1 VGSSD
6 RSFDIVLLEKRAP
19 TALRG
24 LIFQNKDEGC
34 QKEVMMSNKAESVSV
49 IVESSCASDGF
60 WFYSKIQA
68 FRLGNE
74 LETSDWFINLN
85 RISRSDR
92 VRFLLFSRSAVA
104 AAFR

>member
-49 IVESSCASDGF
+49 IVESSCASGF
-60 WFYSKIQA
+60 WF
-68 FRLGNE
+68 
-74 LETSDWFINLN
+74 WFQDPSLST
-85 RISRSDR
+85 RE
-92 VRFLLFSRSAVA
+92 
-104 AAFR
+104 